1 MVFLV
6 VRLGGFSGMAG
17 WRAKCAQQHG
27 RRAGWYRELYPKA
40 ALPKLGRGAVGFW
53 KRERNEH
60 NFLCVHKRD
69 RRHGRP

>member
-6 VRLGGFSGMAG
+6 L
-17 WRAKCAQQHG
+17 
-27 RRAGWYRELYPKA
+27 RAGQVVVRRVWQAAVRAEYGAQGLEWYRELYPKA
-40 ALPKLGRGAVGFW
+40 RSRAAVGIR

-60 NFLCVHKRD
+60 NFFCVHKSD